1 MLQYAPSISVCVGR
15 RRHLRK
21 KYTVWRYLISKVAVE
36 KIVDVAQSVDVLGE
50 VQRLFTYKSLL
61 V

>member
-1 MLQYAPSISVCVGR
+1 M
-15 RRHLRK
+15 RK

-50 VQRLFTYKSLL
+50 VQRLFSYKSLL